1 MTEHQPL
8 FFRRRNRYVPVYAA
22 CLIYASLILY
32 FLFQGGKTSFMLLV
46 MATILGCYWILGSR
60 NGIRKVI
67 GTRTF
72 GSGVGQSFSV
82 GSSIPV
88 HLEIRVPGWFPIPY
102 IVVRDGVSRFGKPI
116 RIHESVVSLDA
127 KRRATVEYRIAL
139 HQRGSYQFIETS
151 CQTRDLFGLFM
162 QEARF
167 LEKQEIHVLPQTI
180 TIASWPTSPY
190 WRNMHHHDQVK
201 SIHRRESIQMSGI
214 REYVP
219 GDRLSRIHWNAT
231 ARTGELKSK
240 QYEFEGIPRL
250 IIALDCTAEAYAS
263 EEQFE
268 LAVSVAASL
277 AEYGRRNKRQVNVVG
292 IHSGLTIWSSD
303 DVRTETRS
311 YRQWL
316 ASVHLH
322 STKRNKSDESAWMSS
337 WMSHSELR
345 RGGIVA
351 WVGGEENSRQLS
363 AATLLSQYSLFGN
376 CFGIGRHTSDDQKTN
391 NQAQLAHLGFDYI
404 FVPELNQLPVRLGGQ
419 K

>member
-8 FFRRRNRYVPVYAA
+8 FLRRRNRYVPVYAA

-46 MATILGCYWILGSR
+46 MATILACYWLLGAR
-60 NGIRKVI
+60 NGIRKVT
-67 GTRTF
+67 GARTF
-72 GSGVGQSFSV
+72 GSGADQSFTV

-88 HLEIRVPGWFPIPY
+88 HVEICVPGWFPIPY
-102 IVVRDGVSRFGKPI
+102 IVVKDGVSRFGKPI
-116 RIHESVVSLDA
+116 RIHETVVSLDT
-127 KRRATVEYRIAL
+127 KRRAVVEYRIVL
-139 HQRGSYQFIETS
+139 HKRGSYQFIETS

-162 QEARF
+162 QEGRF
-167 LEKQEIHVLPQTI
+167 QEKQEIHVLPQTI

-190 WRNMHHHDQVK
+190 WRNMHHHDQIK
-201 SIHRRESIQMSGI
+201 AIHRRESTQLSGI

-250 IIALDCTAEAYAS
+250 IIVLDCAAEAYDS

-277 AEYGRRNKRQVNVVG
+277 AEYGRKNKRQVNVVG

-303 DVRTETRS
+303 AVREKTKS
-311 YRQWL
+311 YREWL
-316 ASVHLH
+316 ASVHLDA
-322 STKRNKSDESAWMSS
+322 TVGNKLDGSAWISS
-337 WMSHSELR
+337 WMSHSELQ
-345 RGGIVA
+345 RGGMVA
-351 WVGGEENSRQLS
+351 WVGGEDNPRQLS
-363 AATLLSQYSLFGN
+363 AATVLSQYGLFGS
-376 CFGIGRHTSDDQKTN
+376 CFGVGQQSGQGTN
-391 NQAQLAHLGFDYI
+391 NQAQLARLGFDYI